1 MFAGGSYNE
10 KVDGAIVIDKPS
22 GWTSHDVVNRMRRL
36 ANTKRVGHLGT
47 LDPFATGVLPVV
59 IGKATRLQQFF
70 VRNDKVYE
78 GLIRFGYA
86 TDSYDRDGKPT
97 SEVREYEAD
106 VITLE
111 PLLDAFRG
119 TFDQTPPPVSAKK
132 VGGKKAYEFAR
143 ENIAVELKPVTIT
156 VSALDL
162 LSVEG
167 SAARI
172 RLHCS
177 AGTYVRSIAHEL
189 GQAAG
194 CGAHLEELRRAR
206 SGDFD
211 IASARTLDELG
222 ALQEAGRLQ
231 EALIP
236 AAELLPDIPVEI
248 VDALT
253 IGRIRQGREFHVS
266 PFRVRDTAK
275 YVKAVSIEG
284 ELIAIGQP
292 KLPNVYHPFL
302 VL

>member
-1 MFAGGSYNE
+1 M
-10 KVDGAIVIDKPS
+10 VDKPC

-86 TDSYDRDGKPT
+86 TDSYDREGKPL
-97 SEVREYEAD
+97 SEPREYTAD
-106 VITLE
+106 VIALE

-119 TFDQTPPPVSAKK
+119 TFDQVPPPVSAKK
-132 VGGKKAYEFAR
+132 IGGKKAYEFAR
-143 ENIAVELKPVTIT
+143 QNVAVELKPVTIT

-167 SAARI
+167 SGARI
-172 RLHCS
+172 RMSCT
-177 AGTYVRSIAHEL
+177 AGTYVRAIAHEL

-194 CGAHLEELRRAR
+194 CGAHLEELRRTR

-211 IASARTLDELG
+211 IGRARTLEELG
-222 ALQEAGRLQ
+222 VLQETGRLG

-236 AAELLPDIPVEI
+236 AAELLPDFPVEI
-248 VDALT
+248 VDDLT
-253 IGRIRQGREFHVS
+253 AGRIRQGREFHVS
-266 PFRVRDTAK
+266 PFRVRDGAK
-275 YVKAVSIEG
+275 YVKAVSPAG
-284 ELIAIGQP
+284 DLIAIGQA
-292 KLPNVYHPFL
+292 KLPNLYHPFL